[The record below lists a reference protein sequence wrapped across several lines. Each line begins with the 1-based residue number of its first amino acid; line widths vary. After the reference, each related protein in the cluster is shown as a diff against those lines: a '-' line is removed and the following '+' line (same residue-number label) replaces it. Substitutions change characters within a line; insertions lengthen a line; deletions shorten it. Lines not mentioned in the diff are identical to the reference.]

1 MEIWVTLRH
10 LTIAL
15 LKCSLFNPKL
25 PLQKQFPSDL
35 IDQFNRKINYLRL
48 SITDRCDFRCVY
60 CMSEDMEFLPRDE
73 VLSLE
78 ESARIVRIFASLGVT
93 KVRIT
98 GGEPL
103 VRKNIGWLFHK
114 ISNIP
119 TLKEIVITTNGS
131 QLSQHAEMLKKSYV
145 KRINISLDSLN
156 HALFKKI
163 TRVGDLDKVLKGID
177 KAIEIGFSNI
187 KLNTV
192 LMKGIND
199 HEAIDLVHFA
209 INKKIDISFI
219 EEMPLGNIDHAR
231 KDTFISND
239 EVLKNLQNHFN
250 LIPTT
255 FTSGGPAKYWQL
267 ANEST
272 KIGFISPHSHNFCD
286 TCNRV
291 RVSSKGELFLCLGQE
306 EKIEL
311 MPLLRQYP
319 NEDWPIQKAI
329 IESMMIKPEAH
340 DFNLEMNKPAIVRFM
355 SHTGG

>member
-1 MEIWVTLRH
+1 MQSPPLMG
-10 LTIAL
+10 LT
-15 LKCSLFNPKL
+15 
-25 PLQKQFPSDL
+25 
-35 IDQFNRKINYLRL
+35 DQFHRKINYLRL

-60 CMSEDMEFLPRDE
+60 CMSEDMQFLPRDE

-78 ESARIVRIFASLGVT
+78 ESARIIKIFASLGVT

-103 VRKNIGWLFHK
+103 VRKNISWLFHE
-114 ISNIP
+114 ISTIKP
-119 TLKEIVITTNGS
+119 LKEIVITTTGS
-131 QLSQHAEMLKKSYV
+131 QLAQHAHMLKMSQV
-145 KRINISLDSLN
+145 KRINISLDSLDPV
-156 HALFKKI
+156 LFKKI
-163 TRVGDLDKVLKGID
+163 TRTGDLNKVLLGID
-177 KAIEIGFSNI
+177 EAIKEGFSNLKI
-187 KLNTV
+187 NTV

-199 HEAIDLVHFA
+199 HEAIDLVNFA
-209 INKKIDISFI
+209 LHKKMDISFI
-219 EEMPLGNIDHAR
+219 EEMPLGDIDHKR
-231 KDTFISND
+231 RDTFISNN
-239 EVLKNLQNHFN
+239 EVLKKLQAHFN

-255 FTSGGPAKYWQL
+255 FSSGGPAKYWQI
-267 ANEST
+267 ANQSS

-286 TCNRV
+286 TCTRV

-329 IESMMIKPEAH
+329 IESMAIKPEAH
-340 DFNLEMNKPAIVRFM
+340 DFNLDATKPAVVRFM

>member
-1 MEIWVTLRH
+1 MQSPPLMG
-10 LTIAL
+10 LT
-15 LKCSLFNPKL
+15 
-25 PLQKQFPSDL
+25 
-35 IDQFNRKINYLRL
+35 DQFHRKINYLRL

-60 CMSEDMEFLPRDE
+60 CMSEDMQFLPRDE

-78 ESARIVRIFASLGVT
+78 ESARIIKIFASLGVT

-98 GGEPL
+98 
-103 VRKNIGWLFHK
+103 
-114 ISNIP
+114 
-119 TLKEIVITTNGS
+119 NGS
-131 QLSQHAEMLKKSYV
+131 QLAQHAHMLKMSQV
-145 KRINISLDSLN
+145 KRINISLDSLDPV
-156 HALFKKI
+156 LFKKI
-163 TRVGDLDKVLKGID
+163 TRTGDLNKVLLGID
-177 KAIEIGFSNI
+177 EAIKEGFSNL
-187 KLNTV
+187 KLNSV

-199 HEAIDLVHFA
+199 HEAIDLVNFA
-209 INKKIDISFI
+209 LHKKMDISFI
-219 EEMPLGNIDHAR
+219 EEMPLGDIDHKR
-231 KDTFISND
+231 KDTFISNN
-239 EVLKNLQNHFN
+239 EVLKKLQAHFN

-255 FTSGGPAKYWQL
+255 FSSGGPAKYWQI
-267 ANEST
+267 ANQSS

-329 IESMMIKPEAH
+329 IESMAIKPEAH
-340 DFNLEMNKPAIVRFM
+340 DFNLDATKPAVVRFM

>member
-60 CMSEDMEFLPRDE
+60 CMSDDMEFLPRDE

-131 QLSQHAEMLKKSYV
+131 QLSQHAEMLKN
-145 KRINISLDSLN
+145 RML
-156 HALFKKI
+156 
-163 TRVGDLDKVLKGID
+163 R
-177 KAIEIGFSNI
+177 E
-187 KLNTV
+187 
-192 LMKGIND
+192 
-199 HEAIDLVHFA
+199 
-209 INKKIDISFI
+209 
-219 EEMPLGNIDHAR
+219 
-231 KDTFISND
+231 
-239 EVLKNLQNHFN
+239 
-250 LIPTT
+250 LI
-255 FTSGGPAKYWQL
+255 
-267 ANEST
+267 
-272 KIGFISPHSHNFCD
+272 
-286 TCNRV
+286 
-291 RVSSKGELFLCLGQE
+291 
-306 EKIEL
+306 
-311 MPLLRQYP
+311 
-319 NEDWPIQKAI
+319 
-329 IESMMIKPEAH
+329 
-340 DFNLEMNKPAIVRFM
+340 
-355 SHTGG
+355 

>member
-1 MEIWVTLRH
+1 MQSLPSMG
-10 LTIAL
+10 LT
-15 LKCSLFNPKL
+15 
-25 PLQKQFPSDL
+25 
-35 IDQFNRKINYLRL
+35 DQFHRKINYLRL

-60 CMSEDMEFLPRDE
+60 CMSEDMQFLPRDE

-78 ESARIVRIFASLGVT
+78 ESARIIKIFASLGVT

-103 VRKNIGWLFHK
+103 VRKNISWFFHK
-114 ISNIP
+114 ISNIKS
-119 TLKEIVITTNGS
+119 LKEIVITTNAS
-131 QLSQHAEMLKKSYV
+131 QLAQHARMLKMSQV
-145 KRINISLDSLN
+145 KRINISLDSLDPV
-156 HALFKKI
+156 LFKKI
-163 TRVGDLDKVLKGID
+163 TRTGDLNKVLLGID
-177 KAIEIGFSNI
+177 EAIKEGFSNL

-192 LMKGIND
+192 LMRGIND
-199 HEAIDLVHFA
+199 HEVIDLVNFA
-209 INKKIDISFI
+209 LHRKMDISFI
-219 EEMPLGNIDHAR
+219 EEMPLGDVDHMR
-231 KDTFISND
+231 KDTYISND

-267 ANEST
+267 ANQLT
-272 KIGFISPHSHNFCD
+272 KVGFISPHSHNFCD

-329 IESMMIKPEAH
+329 IDSMAIKPEAH
-340 DFNLEMNKPAIVRFM
+340 DFNLEITKPAVVRFM

>member
-1 MEIWVTLRH
+1 MQSLPPMG
-10 LTIAL
+10 LT
-15 LKCSLFNPKL
+15 
-25 PLQKQFPSDL
+25 
-35 IDQFNRKINYLRL
+35 DQFHRKINYLRL

-60 CMSEDMEFLPRDE
+60 CMSEDMQFLPRDE

-78 ESARIVRIFASLGVT
+78 ESARIIEIFASLGVT

-103 VRKNIGWLFHK
+103 VRKNISWFFHK
-114 ISNIP
+114 ISNIKS
-119 TLKEIVITTNGS
+119 LKEIVITTNAS
-131 QLSQHAEMLKKSYV
+131 QLAQHARMLKMSQV
-145 KRINISLDSLN
+145 KRINISLDSLDPV
-156 HALFKKI
+156 LFKKI
-163 TRVGDLDKVLKGID
+163 TRTGDLNKVLLGID
-177 KAIEIGFSNI
+177 EAIKEGFSNL

-192 LMKGIND
+192 LMRGIND
-199 HEAIDLVHFA
+199 HEVIDLVNFA
-209 INKKIDISFI
+209 LHRKMDISFI
-219 EEMPLGNIDHAR
+219 EEMPLGDVDHMR
-231 KDTFISND
+231 KDTYISND

-267 ANEST
+267 ANQST
-272 KIGFISPHSHNFCD
+272 KVGFISPHSHNFCD

-329 IESMMIKPEAH
+329 IDSMAIKPEAH
-340 DFNLEMNKPAIVRFM
+340 DFNLEITKPAVVRFM